1 MSTPLPILRLGVLF
15 LAFTF
20 LVGAASGGRFDTE
33 RRRMVEEIRTMSSSV
48 ASRSETPE
56 ISEQVLEALGSVP
69 RHLFVPKRFR
79 KAAYYNRPLPIAAG
93 QTISQPYIVA
103 LMTEL
108 AGVERGDDVL
118 EVGTGSGY
126 QAAVLA
132 ALGIR
137 VHTIEIIPE
146 LGEQAAELF
155 DRLGLTEISTRIGDG
170 YNGWEDAA
178 PFDGI
183 IVTAAAP
190 HIPLPLVAQLKT
202 GSHMVIPVD
211 NSSGHQELLVITKN
225 ADGTFDE
232 RRVAAVQF
240 VPLTRQK

>member
-1 MSTPLPILRLGVLF
+1 MSTRLPILKFGAVV
-15 LAFTF
+15 LAFII
-20 LVGAASGGRFDTE
+20 LVGAESGSRFDTE
-33 RRRMVEEIRTMSSSV
+33 RKRMVEDIRTMSNSV
-48 ASRSETPE
+48 ASRSDTPE
-56 ISEQVLEALGSVP
+56 ISEPVLEALGNVP

-108 AGVERGDDVL
+108 LGVKPDDSVL

-132 ALGIR
+132 ALEVR

-146 LGEQAAELF
+146 LGEHAAALF
-155 DRLGLTEISTRIGDG
+155 DRLGLTGISTRIGDG

-202 GSHMVIPVD
+202 GSAMVIPVD
-211 NSSGHQELLVITKN
+211 NSSGHQELLVVTKN
-225 ADGTFDE
+225 SDGTFDQ